1 MTLQSHS
8 VRKRDKAGT
17 VARISFRRRPLDEQI
32 ADNIRELIRAGNFA
46 GRLPSERDLCRL
58 VNVSRPILRRALH
71 HLRDEGLLHIT
82 RGRVAGIAKRVESR
96 QSVSKEKRVI
106 LLYSKAENF
115 LSRWM
120 LAVVDEILHQLSG
133 QQMHFEMQIAPA
145 LGGQRMGGRL
155 QKVVERRPADT
166 WILAG
171 ASPAAQE
178 WFQNRAL
185 KTIIMGDS
193 FPGICLPFVNDDQ
206 EAATRHA
213 ANALLGMKHRN
224 IAYLMRVRGR
234 DGAIQAMGNEAG
246 FRKACSSVPEVR
258 GHLICHDA
266 RTKVI
271 RENLKTLFTKHPE
284 VTGLIVSHAEDVLT
298 TMGWLLEKGI
308 QIPRDVSLISRQWA
322 GFLEHVHPLPASY
335 FTDPREHARKLC
347 RFIFSSGQDFR
358 APQRI
363 FPKFLKNETLTFPAQ

>member
-1 MTLQSHS
+1 MPPQS
-8 VRKRDKAGT
+8 RTRRA
-17 VARISFRRRPLDEQI
+17 SFRRRPLDEQI
-32 ADNIRELIRAGNFA
+32 ADNIRELIRAGDFA
-46 GRLPSERDLCRL
+46 GRLPSERELCRL

-71 HLRDEGLLHIT
+71 HLRDEGLLHIA
-82 RGRVAGIAKRVESR
+82 RGRVADIVRRVTPR
-96 QSVSKEKRVI
+96 QSASKEKRVI

-120 LAVVDEILHQLSG
+120 LMVVAEILRQLAG
-133 QQMHFEMQIAPA
+133 QQMHLEMQMAPA

-155 QKVVERRPADT
+155 QKLVERRHADT

-171 ASPAAQE
+171 ASAAAQE
-178 WFQNRAL
+178 WFQNCSL
-185 KTIIMGDS
+185 KAIIMGNP
-193 FPGICLPFVNDDQ
+193 FPGIRLPFVNEDQ

-234 DGAIQAMGNEAG
+234 EGAIEAMGNEAG
-246 FRKACSSVPEVR
+246 FRKACSSTPEAC
-258 GHLICHDA
+258 GHVICHDG
-266 RTKVI
+266 RTKI
-271 RENLKTLFTKHPE
+271 MREHLEILFTKHPG

-308 QIPRDVSLISRQWA
+308 RIPRDVSLVSRQWTE
-322 GFLEHVHPLPASY
+322 FLGHVHPLPASY

-363 FPKFLKNETLTFPAQ
+363 FPKFLKNETLAPPAR

>member
-1 MTLQSHS
+1 MTPQG
-8 VRKRDKAGT
+8 RTRRA
-17 VARISFRRRPLDEQI
+17 SFRRRPLDEQI
-32 ADNIRELIRAGNFA
+32 ADNIRELIRAGDFS
-46 GRLPSERDLCRL
+46 GRLPSERELCRL

-71 HLRDEGLLHIT
+71 HLRDEGLLHIA
-82 RGRVAGIAKRVESR
+82 RGRVADIVRRVTPR
-96 QSVSKEKRVI
+96 QSASKEKRVV

-120 LAVVDEILHQLSG
+120 LMVVDEILRQLAG
-133 QQMHFEMQIAPA
+133 QQMHLEMQMAPA

-155 QKVVERRPADT
+155 QKLVERREADT

-171 ASPAAQE
+171 ASAAAQE
-178 WFQNRAL
+178 WFQNRSL
-185 KTIIMGDS
+185 KTILMGGPV
-193 FPGICLPFVNDDQ
+193 PGIRLPFVNDDQ

-234 DGAIQAMGNEAG
+234 EGSIQAMGNETG
-246 FRKACSSVPEVR
+246 FRKACASVPNAH
-258 GHLICHDA
+258 GH
-266 RTKVI
+266 VI
-271 RENLKTLFTKHPE
+271 RHDGQTKAIREHLEVLFTACPG

-308 QIPRDVSLISRQWA
+308 RIPRDVSLISRQWA

-347 RFIFSSGQDFR
+347 RFIFSSGLGFR
-358 APQRI
+358 PSQRL
-363 FPKFLKNETLTFPAQ
+363 FPKFFKNESLASPAQRTDPRI